1 MTNKNIDR
9 ATMGN
14 TLKDLIKNPPVG
26 INNPLLEKLMME
38 ERKKQQTRNLNCAI
52 KYEYP
57 VCFINR
63 DCDQATKQKY
73 ELGKQEWAKRNEKG
87 TLANKKY
94 RRAKCWELCAAPP
107 KQQLQELTRQKD
119 IKNLRCS
126 EFSDK
131 RNIIEKLGTGPKIII
146 GGLIL
151 YILLKK

>member
-9 ATMGN
+9 ATFGN
-14 TLKDLIKNPPVG
+14 TLKDLIKTPPWGTNPR
-26 INNPLLEKLMME
+26 LKRFMEE
-38 ERKKQQTRNLNCAI
+38 ERKKKQTRNLNCAI

-63 DCDQATKQKY
+63 NCDQATKQKY
-73 ELGKQEWAKRNEKG
+73 ELGKQEWAKKNEKG

-107 KQQLQELTRQKD
+107 MLMEPQQATRQED